1 MEDYKFMT
9 TGQYGGV
16 GAIIRKSGDI
26 VIIEEVYE
34 DSPAMKAGLR
44 AGDMIIEIN
53 NQSVKNKNIDDVSDI
68 LKGQPNTTVNV
79 LLKRPGEKD
88 LFSKSLIREEVKIKS
103 VPHFLMLDSETGYI
117 KLTSFTEKAGQDVK
131 DALNNLKKNPGLKSV
146 ILDLR
151 GNPGGL
157 LIEAVNIVNLF
168 IGKGK
173 EVVSTKGKI
182 KELDKTYSATNM
194 PVDTSISLAV
204 LVNSGS
210 ASASEI
216 VSGAI
221 QDLDRGVIIGQR
233 TFGKGLVQATRDLSY
248 NAKLKITTA
257 KYYVPS
263 GRCIQALDYSHKRED
278 GSVGKI
284 PDSLVTE
291 FKTRNARKVYDG
303 GGISPDI
310 KVKPLKL
317 SSIAAGLLTKSIIFD
332 YATEYF
338 LKHKSILPAR
348 EFELTDTEYNEFID
362 FLSGKEFDYES
373 KSEDMLNKLKE
384 TAKKERYYDDA
395 TAEFE
400 ALYKKLAHDR
410 KKDLQFFREEIKKL
424 IAEEIVSRYYYQR
437 GAIEY
442 SFGKDPEIQKAL
454 EVLRNQDQYRALLND
469 TSKKIDDREPGN
481 END

>member
-1 MEDYKFMT
+1 
-9 TGQYGGV
+9 
-16 GAIIRKSGDI
+16 
-26 VIIEEVYE
+26 
-34 DSPAMKAGLR
+34 
-44 AGDMIIEIN
+44 
-53 NQSVKNKNIDDVSDI
+53 
-68 LKGQPNTTVNV
+68 
-79 LLKRPGEKD
+79 
-88 LFSKSLIREEVKIKS
+88 
-103 VPHFLMLDSETGYI
+103 
-117 KLTSFTEKAGQDVK
+117 
-131 DALNNLKKNPGLKSV
+131 
-146 ILDLR
+146 
-151 GNPGGL
+151 
-157 LIEAVNIVNLF
+157 
-168 IGKGK
+168 
-173 EVVSTKGKI
+173 
-182 KELDKTYSATNM
+182 
-194 PVDTSISLAV
+194 
-204 LVNSGS
+204 
-210 ASASEI
+210 
-216 VSGAI
+216 
-221 QDLDRGVIIGQR
+221 
-233 TFGKGLVQATRDLSY
+233 
-248 NAKLKITTA
+248 
-257 KYYVPS
+257 VPS